1 MDTLVKQLSSG
12 SVSSIKINGKTV
24 SMFFLKKKITYRF
37 KIIHE
42 KNVADWNRHK
52 NVIYVSRYVEKE
64 DLIPVLVHE
73 CVEKYVSKK
82 YGLDVDREAHRV
94 ATAVEK
100 RFVLSRK
107 RDWRRHE
114 QKISVSW
121 RRENKR
127 KIGRT
132 RFF

>member
-1 MDTLVKQLSSG
+1 MAPLIKRLSSE
-12 SVSSIKINGKTV
+12 SVSSVKINGKTV
-24 SMFFLKKKITYRF
+24 SMFFLRKKIAYRF
-37 KIIHE
+37 KLIHE

-52 NVIYVSRYVEKE
+52 NIIYVSRYVEKQ
-64 DLIPVLVHE
+64 DLLPVLVHE

-82 YGLDVDREAHRV
+82 YGFDVDREAHRV
-94 ATAVEK
+94 ATAVER

-107 RDWRRHE
+107 RNWRRHE
-114 QKISVSW
+114 QKISVTW